1 MARRTRATEG
11 IAPPLP
17 FLLPESSPESAVL
30 APGPALPA
38 FALGGIDEA
47 GRGPVLG
54 PLVVAGVAVT
64 NPGLPKRLGCT
75 DSKKLT
81 PDRRSALDRALRAE
95 KGVRIEVRTI
105 PADVLDAER
114 RQGRSLNDIELERF
128 RDIARCLDAK
138 RLYVDAA
145 DVDAARFGAGIQWAV
160 PNTQVLSQHKAD
172 LNHAVVG
179 AASIVAK
186 VARDAEVAKLGRLL
200 ERKVNRPLGSGY
212 SHDPLTQEFLRAWW
226 AQERELPPG
235 TRTTWATARDLVAP
249 QPVPLDRFVGL

>member
-1 MARRTRATEG
+1 MAETPVPPRVTALS
-11 IAPPLP
+11 PLP
-17 FLLPESSPESAVL
+17 LGDPPANLLD
-30 APGPALPA
+30 PA

-81 PDRRSALDRALRAE
+81 PARREALDRALRADD
-95 KGVRIEVRTI
+95 GVRIEVRLI
-105 PADVLDAER
+105 EADTLDAER

-128 RDIARCLDAK
+128 RDIARALDAK

-145 DVDAARFGAGIQWAV
+145 DVDEERFGAGIQWAV
-160 PNTQVLSQHKAD
+160 PRTKVLSQHKAD

-186 VARDAEVAKLGRLL
+186 VARDAAMAKLGRLL
-200 ERKVNRPLGSGY
+200 ERKVNRPIGSGY

-226 AQERELPPG
+226 GQFRTLPPG
-235 TRTTWATARDLVAP
+235 TRTTWATAAQLMAP
-249 QPVPLDRFVGL
+249 KPVPLDAFMES